1 MDWSQAKRIL
11 VVCPK
16 HGHVLQR
23 KLDLNL
29 VKRHAVSL
37 GAQLALVTRDAE
49 TRFFARQIDIP
60 VFGNLHRAQNA
71 DWISTRPKEFT
82 MQRNSDYAKLEKLRQ
97 DLRARTPAWLEH
109 PVIRVLCLSLSVV
122 ALFSL
127 AGFILPGA
135 TITIAPQVENQSM
148 VFDIIADPST
158 TMINYSSGSVPTY
171 ILEAVVDGQDM
182 INSSGMVIFPDK
194 PATGSL
200 RFSNISDHNVTIP
213 AGTIVTT
220 QGRNP
225 IRFISTSNIDY
236 VIKPNQSLIL
246 EAQAMKPGLSGNLPK
261 NRLVVIEGIL
271 GSDLSVTNLSPT
283 HGGTQKTVS
292 SPSAQDLDTLHR
304 RLLNRLEQAAL
315 LEMHSHLP
323 EGDTIIT
330 PTLTVIETIEETS
343 FPDVGEPGN
352 NLNLSVQVR
361 FQSQVVSDDTLHRLV
376 EPIMDS
382 YTPEGYLAM
391 ANTLSFSHPD
401 QPTVMDD
408 GKAQWTINATRKIKA
423 DIPGT
428 QVIER
433 TSGVPVA
440 QAIERLSTSLP
451 LSEQAQISLVPSWW
465 PRLPWLGMR
474 IEVIQKEG
482 Q

>member
-1 MDWSQAKRIL
+1 MKTQIIQLNSSDDYISVRDKMDWSQAKRIL
-11 VVCPK
+11 VVWPK

-82 MQRNSDYAKLEKLRQ
+82 MQRNSDYAKLEKLRR

-109 PVIRVLCLSLSVV
+109 PLIRVLCLSLSVV

-127 AGFILPGA
+127 AGFIFPGA

-171 ILEAVVDGQDM
+171 SLEAVVDGQDT
-182 INSSGMVIFPDK
+182 ISSSGMVIFPDK
-194 PATGSL
+194 PAMGIL

-225 IRFISTSNIDY
+225 IWFISTSNIDN

-271 GSDLSVTNLSPT
+271 GSDLSVTNLAPT

-292 SPSAQDLDTLHR
+292 SPSAQD
-304 RLLNRLEQAAL
+304 
-315 LEMHSHLP
+315 
-323 EGDTIIT
+323 
-330 PTLTVIETIEETS
+330 
-343 FPDVGEPGN
+343 
-352 NLNLSVQVR
+352 
-361 FQSQVVSDDTLHRLV
+361 
-376 EPIMDS
+376 
-382 YTPEGYLAM
+382 
-391 ANTLSFSHPD
+391 
-401 QPTVMDD
+401 
-408 GKAQWTINATRKIKA
+408 
-423 DIPGT
+423 
-428 QVIER
+428 
-433 TSGVPVA
+433 
-440 QAIERLSTSLP
+440 
-451 LSEQAQISLVPSWW
+451 
-465 PRLPWLGMR
+465 
-474 IEVIQKEG
+474 
-482 Q
+482 